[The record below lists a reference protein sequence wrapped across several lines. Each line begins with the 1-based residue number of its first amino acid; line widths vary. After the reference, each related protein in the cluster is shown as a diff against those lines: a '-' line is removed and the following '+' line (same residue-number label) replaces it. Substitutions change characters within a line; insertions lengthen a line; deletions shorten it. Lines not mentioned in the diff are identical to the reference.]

1 MAKKK
6 GKQAVKLDGDL
17 ANPPAEKE
25 QPDEAKNSTGDA
37 PPADSTVA
45 TDAEPKGETK
55 TADGAEKQDDTRA
68 ADGVDSIEIN
78 PIAFEITLKAHHP
91 QDSYGRCG
99 YRFVKDEAL
108 EIPVGDLT
116 GEQIITLSQDPYLE
130 FVPVCEA
137 V

>member
-6 GKQAVKLDGDL
+6 DKQAVKLDGDL

-37 PPADSTVA
+37 PPADSATA
-45 TDAEPKGETK
+45 TDTK
-55 TADGAEKQDDTRA
+55 SEADAKTMDGAQEPDNAKSAQ
-68 ADGVDSIEIN
+68 ADAEGLIE
-78 PIAFEITLKAHHP
+78 PIAFQITLKAIHP
-91 QDSYGRCG
+91 QSSYGRCG